1 MFLPPFG
8 IKSLNLRFIIF
19 IYKMFKRA
27 FFFLLI
33 AVLSGCGKGSD
44 APETPVTIERFDR
57 ELMEVKSEAEL
68 KKLLEQNRAVSDLLF
83 GVTDTSFTGDIFH
96 MVQHA
101 DARKLYEQTR
111 ETFGDLKAMELSFG
125 RAFDEIRKL
134 YPDYTPPRIV
144 AGFSGLR
151 NDLVV
156 TDSLVVISLESFIG
170 SKALYRPDQ
179 PDYMLR
185 RFAPEYVVPNVIRF
199 LSNRFNKVDF
209 TTDSFTTDM
218 IFFGKSLEFSR
229 AVLPHVEDSLI
240 IGYTNREMQN
250 AFEYQDV
257 VWAHII
263 DRELLNSENPA
274 VNAKYFGERP
284 YVGEIGPDCP
294 GRIGQWLGW
303 RIVELYRMKNPE
315 VTIQELMRNED
326 AGAILRGSKYRGQKD
341 Q

>member
-1 MFLPPFG
+1 
-8 IKSLNLRFIIF
+8 
-19 IYKMFKRA
+19 MFKRVL
-27 FFFLLI
+27 FFLLI
-33 AVLSGCGKGSD
+33 LAVFGCGKDSD

-57 ELMEVKSEAEL
+57 QLMAVKSEAEL
-68 KKLLEQNRAVSDLLF
+68 QKLLEESRTVKELLF
-83 GVTDTSFTGDIFH
+83 GVSAVDTAFTGDIFH

-101 DARKLYEQTR
+101 DARKLYDQTQ
-111 ETFGDLKAMELSFG
+111 ETFGDLESMELSFA
-125 RAFDEIRKL
+125 RAFDGIRKL
-134 YPDYTPPRIV
+134 YPDFTPPRIV

-151 NDLVV
+151 NDMVV
-156 TDSLVVISLESFIG
+156 TDSMVVISLESFIG
-170 SKALYRPDQ
+170 PKALYRPDQ
-179 PDYMLR
+179 PDYVLR

-209 TTDSFTTDM
+209 TRDSFTEDM

-240 IGYTNREMQN
+240 IGYSNREMQN
-250 AFEYQDV
+250 AYENQDV
-257 VWAHII
+257 IWAHII

-284 YVGEIGPDCP
+284 YTGEISGDCP

-303 RIVELYRMKNPE
+303 RIVELYRLKNPD
-315 VTIQELMRNED
+315 VPFQELMRNED

-341 Q
+341 D